1 MEFFFAMP
9 ATILVLEDSPTTLQ
23 FLALSL
29 LQHGFKVLT
38 APDGVEGLLK
48 LANNN
53 VDLVVTDIN
62 MPRMDG
68 LSFIRK
74 VRSSPEYAD
83 LPILIVSTENE
94 SKNLRRA
101 DEAGADAY
109 LVKPVS
115 AQQLVQEVERLLKR

>member
-1 MEFFFAMP
+1 MP

-48 LANNN
+48 LANNT

-74 VRSSPEYAD
+74 VRSSPEYAK

-94 SKNLRRA
+94 GKDLRRA

-115 AQQLVQEVERLLKR
+115 AQQLVEEVERLLKH

>member
-1 MEFFFAMP
+1 MP

-48 LANNN
+48 LANNT

-74 VRSSPEYAD
+74 VRSSPEYAK

-94 SKNLRRA
+94 GKDLRRA

-115 AQQLVQEVERLLKR
+115 AQQLVAEVERLLKH